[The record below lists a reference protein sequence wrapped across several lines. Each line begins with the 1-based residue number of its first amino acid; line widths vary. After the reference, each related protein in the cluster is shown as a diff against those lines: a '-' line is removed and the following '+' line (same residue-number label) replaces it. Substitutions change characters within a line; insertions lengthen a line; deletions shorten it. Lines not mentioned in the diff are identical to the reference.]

1 MIDLQAEI
9 VDPVRSKQNN
19 STMPGKI
26 AAEISQNKPF
36 SCREE
41 AAFLNLARSYE
52 FLLQGLAELFKTSN
66 ISTTQ
71 YNMLRILRGA
81 GSDGLNCTEA
91 AQRMV
96 SHDPDITRLL
106 DRLEAREL
114 IVRSRSLTD
123 RRVVMVKITQGGL
136 DLLAQLDQPLLDLHA
151 TQMERLTAE
160 QIEELIE
167 LLELLRP

>member
-1 MIDLQAEI
+1 MIVLRAEI
-9 VDPVRSKQNN
+9 VVRIRNDQYDGS
-19 STMPGKI
+19 MPGKI
-26 AAEISQNKPF
+26 AAEISQTKPF

-41 AAFLNLARSYE
+41 EVFLNLARSYE
-52 FLLQGLAELFKTSN
+52 YLLQGLGELFKSSN

-71 YNMLRILRGA
+71 YNILRILRGA
-81 GSDGLNCTEA
+81 GEAGLNCTEA
-91 AQRMV
+91 AQRMI

-106 DRLEAREL
+106 DRLETRNL

-123 RRVVMVKITQGGL
+123 RRVVMVKIAQGGL

-151 TQMERLTAE
+151 LQMERLKPE
-160 QIEELIE
+160 QIEELIG